1 MTSPT
6 EPRTTSL
13 YAFDAAYASGLAAMS
28 VATFYLLS
36 SVIPRSVALIACQ
49 LTLVAIPVIATRA
62 TGKPLAAI
70 GLRRPHVVFVV
81 GATLVGLTAWYLN
94 MRLVLWLDPPAQEI
108 HQLQVLVDEAPLWQA
123 ILLLAILPP
132 ICEEILFRGTLARG
146 LATRLP
152 GWLAVTLAAMLFSAY
167 HLSLVQ
173 ALPTLTL
180 GLALGLFALRAD
192 SVVPAIIGH
201 VLNNGIAVLVSRDLD
216 LARWLSTHP
225 TPTLVACAA
234 GTTAG
239 LAVGALA

>member
-13 YAFDAAYASGLAAMS
+13 YAFDPAYASGLAAMS
-28 VATFYLLS
+28 VASFYLLA
-36 SVIPRSVALIACQ
+36 SVIPRGAALVACQ
-49 LTLVAIPVIATRA
+49 LVLVAIPVAATFA

-70 GLRRPHVVFVV
+70 GLRLPRARYVV
-81 GATLVGLTAWYLN
+81 GAILIGLTAWYLN
-94 MRLVLWLDPPAQEI
+94 MRVVMWLEPPAQEVR
-108 HQLQVLVDEAPLWQA
+108 QLQLLVDETPLWQTV
-123 ILLLAILPP
+123 LLLAILPP

-152 GWLAVTLAAMLFSAY
+152 GWLAVSLAAMLFSAY

-173 ALPTLTL
+173 AVPTLTL

-192 SVVPAIIGH
+192 SVVPAIAAH
-201 VLNNGIAVLVSRDLD
+201 MLNNGMAILVSRDLD
-216 LARWLSTHP
+216 IARWFATHP
-225 TPTLVACAA
+225 TPALVACAA